1 MQTDKKFLCVIYI
14 VLKFVILEK
23 NHKRLNRHKLNFQTK
38 GALSIYI
45 TPTSTSLYVT
55 MYVEVIIHV

>member
-1 MQTDKKFLCVIYI
+1 M
-14 VLKFVILEK
+14 EK
-23 NHKRLNRHKLNFQTK
+23 IHKRLNRHELNFQTK